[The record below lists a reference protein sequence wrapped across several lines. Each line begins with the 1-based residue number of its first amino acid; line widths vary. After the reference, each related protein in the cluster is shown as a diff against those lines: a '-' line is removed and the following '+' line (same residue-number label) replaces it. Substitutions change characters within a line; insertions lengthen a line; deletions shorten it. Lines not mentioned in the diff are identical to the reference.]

1 MKKVLFIL
9 SAAFLM
15 ASCQSVDIVKRKY
28 SGGYY
33 VNIKNNPQRADDNSK
48 ADVVT
53 NTTAAGISHQQLLPA
68 RIAPAPLAP
77 ATVATTT
84 QQQESMRS
92 AVGVAQE
99 NERPG
104 TTNPVDADNRVVT
117 APKPTPPAD
126 GGGDVSQIVMIIIA
140 LLIPPLAVWLK
151 EGITQRFW
159 IDLICF
165 LLGGGFFFTPY
176 YYGGALMLFAII
188 FAVLIVLDMI

>member
-1 MKKVLFIL
+1 MKKVLFLL

-28 SGGYY
+28 TGGYY
-33 VNIKNNPQRADDNSK
+33 VNLKNNQQHSDSNSK
-48 ADVVT
+48 VDVVT
-53 NTTAAGISHQQLLPA
+53 NTAMTGIAHQQ
-68 RIAPAPLAP
+68 IQSSHLAP
-77 ATVATTT
+77 VALATTSAT
-84 QQQESMRS
+84 TINQQSESARKTKTI
-92 AVGVAQE
+92 VADKE
-99 NERPG
+99 YP
-104 TTNPVDADNRVVT
+104 TTTADNTADNHVVL

-126 GGGDVSQIVMIIIA
+126 GGTDVNQVVMIILA
-140 LLIPPLAVWLK
+140 LLIPPLAIWLK

-165 LLGGGFFFTPY
+165 LLGGGLFFTPF